1 MIPPLDVFAISKDE
15 PVWLGAAETLVQALE
30 IAQTTGAG
38 SYLVF
43 WHQTGHKAM
52 YMVDATGAIL
62 FELKYRDCPH
72 TSMIPLGH
80 GADCKV
86 HCFICQPWK
95 REQPFPGKCP
105 ACQAKELTFACL
117 MKAILIGVFLVCLAP
132 IGLADELPDMPKP
145 KPEAFSYVEKKPV
158 FPKPIIR

>member
-30 IAQTTGAG
+30 IAQATGTG

-95 REQPFPGKCP
+95 REQPGKCP
-105 ACQAKELTFACL
+105 ACQAKELAGAKAGRDAVADLEFVVVWLLWGWHAGNVPLACH
-117 MKAILIGVFLVCLAP
+117 
-132 IGLADELPDMPKP
+132 
-145 KPEAFSYVEKKPV
+145 
-158 FPKPIIR
+158 